1 MADMT
6 YAEQNAEW
14 LGQHTEWLKRKKEE
28 WLKKGKQD
36 GAAQSRHIG
45 HGDPARGQSS
55 TAPAEDDDILV
66 TDEDLLSG
74 EEAGDIG
81 DLGNEFDDIDALI
94 AYELDVLQSSPTRKS
109 WMAHRALEALRG
121 LKHLRSR
128 PAEPWPK
135 DRVPEKLWRMLGD
148 QALGL
153 KRIAEKQLTLED
165 VVAEADEEERLI
177 KQCPEEDQKIIR
189 GLFVA
194 FRLLAVFRD
203 NFEWQRQMWEQAY
216 WRRANAE
223 AFGHRPWT
231 GPSGRE
237 DTLC

>member
-6 YAEQNAEW
+6 FAEQNAEW
-14 LGQHTEWLKRKKEE
+14 LKQKKEE
-28 WLKKGKQD
+28 WLKKWRPE
-36 GAAQSRHIG
+36 GAAQPRHIG
-45 HGDPARGQSS
+45 HRDPMQGQSGAELS
-55 TAPAEDDDILV
+55 EDDDILI

-81 DLGNEFDDIDALI
+81 DLGNEFDNIDALI
-94 AYELDVLQSSPTRKS
+94 AYELPGLRGSPTRKS
-109 WMAHRALEALRG
+109 WMAHRASECLRG
-121 LKHLRSR
+121 LNDFRSR
-128 PAEPWPK
+128 PADPWPK

-153 KRIAEKQLTLED
+153 KRLADKQVTLEEI
-165 VVAEADEEERLI
+165 VAEAEEEERLI

-189 GLFVA
+189 GLFDA

-216 WRRANAE
+216 WRRGNAE

-231 GPSGRE
+231 GLSERE
-237 DTLC
+237 GSLS

>member
-1 MADMT
+1 MADMS
-6 YAEQNAEW
+6 YADQNAEW
-14 LGQHTEWLKRKKEE
+14 LKQHAEWLKQKKEE

-45 HGDPARGQSS
+45 PGDSAQGQSS
-55 TAPAEDDDILV
+55 TEPVEDDGILV
-66 TDEDLLSG
+66 TDDDLLFG

-94 AYELDVLQSSPTRKS
+94 AYELDGLQGGPTRKS
-109 WMAHRALEALRG
+109 WMAHRVSESLRG
-121 LKHLRSR
+121 LKGLRSR
-128 PAEPWPK
+128 PADPWPK

-153 KRIAEKQLTLED
+153 KRLADNQITLEEI
-165 VVAEADEEERLI
+165 VAEADEDERLI
-177 KQCPEEDQKIIR
+177 KQCPEDDQKIIR
-189 GLFVA
+189 GIFDA

-216 WRRANAE
+216 WRRGNAE
-223 AFGHRPWT
+223 AFGHQPWT

-237 DTLC
+237 GSLH